1 MSKEQVMESLQEVE
15 TFYDK
20 DIQRSKI
27 QQLKKH
33 CESLSVQNIDALIDL
48 AKSWKQFQQ

>member
-1 MSKEQVMESLQEVE
+1 MSKEQGVESLQEVE

-33 CESLSVQNIDALIDL
+33 CQGLSEQNIDYLIDL